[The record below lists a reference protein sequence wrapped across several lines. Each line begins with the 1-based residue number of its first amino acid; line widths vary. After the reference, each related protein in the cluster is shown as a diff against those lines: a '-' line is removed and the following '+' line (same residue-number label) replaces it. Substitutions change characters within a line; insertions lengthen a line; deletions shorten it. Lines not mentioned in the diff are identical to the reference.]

1 MISVRSLSKRHGD
14 RAVLVGVTAEVARGE
29 TIAIVGPSG
38 GGKSTLLRCLN
49 YLERFDA
56 GEVAI
61 AGVTLTPATPT
72 SGPVLRAL
80 RTRVGMVFQQFHLF
94 PHLTALDNIALAP
107 RVVKRIARAAAHDRA
122 QALRLALPP
131 MTNDFVS
138 LLKDSSLVSV
148 ITVIELTKRMTIAA
162 VDLRGWL
169 VPGLLCAGLYLMLS
183 FPLSELA
190 RRLERR
196 LARDQR
202 PQAL

>member
-1 MISVRSLSKRHGD
+1 MIRVRKLSKRHGT
-14 RAVLVGVTAEVARGE
+14 REVLCEVSATVEQGE

-49 YLERFDA
+49 YGAYEA
-56 GEVAI
+56 EVYRGALLAI
-61 AGVTLTPATPT
+61 PRGQTEAAKALGMAPT
-72 SGPVLRAL
+72 QILRHIL
-80 RTRVGMVFQQFHLF
+80 L
-94 PHLTALDNIALAP
+94 P
-107 RVVKRIARAAAHDRA
+107 

-162 VDLRGWL
+162 VDMRGWL
-169 VPGLLCAGLYLMLS
+169 VPGLACAALYLALS
-183 FPLSELA
+183 LPLGELA